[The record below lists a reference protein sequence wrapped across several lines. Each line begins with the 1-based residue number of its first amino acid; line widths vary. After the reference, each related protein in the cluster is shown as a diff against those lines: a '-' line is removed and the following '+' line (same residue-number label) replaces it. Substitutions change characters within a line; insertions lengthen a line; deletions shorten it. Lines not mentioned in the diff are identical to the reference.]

1 MDDKPILGRTGDEP
15 DPPPEDGV
23 VLYNPTPKPP
33 PPIDES
39 EYSDEPRHVW
49 VWVVAL
55 VLVLGAAGGY
65 VAIEGLP
72 GSGSGV
78 ADLAEVPP
86 MIPSGGEG
94 GGEGLRPLPQPQIRA
109 TVADTVSIA
118 MRATGLEGT
127 PLPDTTVAFTVE
139 AGEGVLGVTE
149 VVTDAEGIARSWVAL
164 PETPGTTVV
173 VAAVPGTRIPSSR
186 IIVTALPGAPARIVL
201 VGGDRQG
208 ASAGELLPE
217 RLLVRVADA
226 RDNPVPGVEV
236 RFDVRSGGGIT
247 APSRARTDSLG
258 LASALW
264 RLGEETGAQSL
275 VATSF
280 DLIGDVIFNATATE
294 RPRTTTIVD
303 PSTGIESGPVRVGS
317 SRFVIGGSHVCEL
330 RGTSVGCR
338 GANDR
343 GQATAA
349 PLNGFVA
356 VASGL
361 SHVCGIDPDGS
372 VYCWGANEAGQ
383 LGDGTLA
390 DRDSPAPVRTELRF
404 SLVTAGAAHT
414 CGLAGGGIPACWGLN
429 VSGQLGDGSRNDQ
442 RGPRAVGGG
451 LSFSTLVAGWNHTC
465 GLTSSGNAFCW
476 GLNSQGQLGDG
487 STLDR
492 LVPTLVRGSVRSL
505 VAGSAHTC
513 GTSNGTVLCWGWNAY
528 GQLGDGSTEDKAQP
542 GQVQGLPG
550 RATELAAGAVHTCAL
565 VEGGDAFCWGQ
576 NVSGQLGDGTNEN
589 RARPV
594 PVVGEHRFVDLDA
607 GGALTCATTADG
619 ARYCWGLN
627 SSGQLGDGSRVS
639 RTTPTRAG
647 R

>member
-1 MDDKPILGRTGDEP
+1 
-15 DPPPEDGV
+15 
-23 VLYNPTPKPP
+23 
-33 PPIDES
+33 
-39 EYSDEPRHVW
+39 
-49 VWVVAL
+49 
-55 VLVLGAAGGY
+55 
-65 VAIEGLP
+65 
-72 GSGSGV
+72 
-78 ADLAEVPP
+78 
-86 MIPSGGEG
+86 
-94 GGEGLRPLPQPQIRA
+94 
-109 TVADTVSIA
+109 
-118 MRATGLEGT
+118 
-127 PLPDTTVAFTVE
+127 
-139 AGEGVLGVTE
+139 
-149 VVTDAEGIARSWVAL
+149 
-164 PETPGTTVV
+164 
-173 VAAVPGTRIPSSR
+173 
-186 IIVTALPGAPARIVL
+186 
-201 VGGDRQG
+201 
-208 ASAGELLPE
+208 
-217 RLLVRVADA
+217 
-226 RDNPVPGVEV
+226 
-236 RFDVRSGGGIT
+236 
-247 APSRARTDSLG
+247 
-258 LASALW
+258 
-264 RLGEETGAQSL
+264 
-275 VATSF
+275 
-280 DLIGDVIFNATATE
+280 
-294 RPRTTTIVD
+294 
-303 PSTGIESGPVRVGS
+303 
-317 SRFVIGGSHVCEL
+317 
-330 RGTSVGCR
+330 
-338 GANDR
+338 
-343 GQATAA
+343 
-349 PLNGFVA
+349 
-356 VASGL
+356 
-361 SHVCGIDPDGS
+361 
-372 VYCWGANEAGQ
+372 
-383 LGDGTLA
+383 
-390 DRDSPAPVRTELRF
+390 
-404 SLVTAGAAHT
+404 
-414 CGLAGGGIPACWGLN
+414 